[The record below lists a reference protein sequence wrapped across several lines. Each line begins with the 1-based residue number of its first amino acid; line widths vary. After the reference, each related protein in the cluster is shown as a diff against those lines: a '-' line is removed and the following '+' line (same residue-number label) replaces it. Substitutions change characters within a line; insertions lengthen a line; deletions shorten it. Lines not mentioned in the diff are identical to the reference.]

1 MEGQSLAAVLKQRRG
16 SEESVTYTTAETECG
31 LREAEG
37 VLVSRTRHYYLVKGQ
52 GVWVPVR
59 LCDLYDSEGEKVAKE
74 RPFEQLKT
82 ALVRIKYCAG
92 IAKAYILP
100 EGTEKMQSLRFDT
113 RPSST
118 SPPPLRGLLSLT
130 SALSRDITAMSL
142 VQSVTPAALPR
153 MMETAR
159 LRLIQKL
166 PAAVQELEPLDSPKA
181 QQACTS
187 LKHCLQNLVL
197 SDSRVV
203 CDDCKV
209 GKSVFMISCGHR
221 VCSLCLKK
229 KKASCG
235 VCRLK
240 YTKTDL
246 KLTAALMK

>member
-1 MEGQSLAAVLKQRRG
+1 MEGESLATELKQRKD
-16 SEESVTYTTAETECG
+16 SEESVAYTTAETECG

-52 GVWVPVR
+52 GAWVPVR
-59 LCDLYDSEGEKVAKE
+59 LCDLYDWEGERVPKE
-74 RPFEQLKT
+74 RPFDQLRT
-82 ALVRIKYCAG
+82 AGVRIKYCAG

-100 EGTEKMQSLRFDT
+100 EGAEKMQSLRSET

-130 SALSRDITAMSL
+130 SAFSREITAMSL
-142 VQSVTPAALPR
+142 AQPASPALPR
-153 MMETAR
+153 MLEAAR
-159 LRLIQKL
+159 LRLIQKI

-181 QQACTS
+181 QKTCAS
-187 LKHCLQNLVL
+187 LKHCLQNIVL
-197 SDSRVV
+197 TDSRIG

-209 GKSVFMISCGHR
+209 GKSVYMSSCGHR
-221 VCSLCLKK
+221 VCSQCLKK
-229 KKASCG
+229 RKASCG